1 MATIQEI
8 PKTQTNNIGN
18 TARNLRQAIPS
29 TGSFISLPD
38 AFPKADE
45 AVKYAPKI
53 ELQVGRFDDATHP
66 SKADFFMLPHHL
78 LVDLEAVDHQAFDF
92 KKLAQDCDILKAA
105 AQSNAEVPR
114 TMLAAFSA
122 DAPHDRILDADKIAR
137 RLGLDEAQVSEKGG
151 GMILL
156 LIACACILLSCGKGC
171 AHTSYAMRQNQP

>member
-1 MATIQEI
+1 MPTTQEI
-8 PKTQTNNIGN
+8 AKTQIVNGGN
-18 TARNLRQAIPS
+18 GPKKLRQAVS
-29 TGSFISLPD
+29 GTGSFISLPD

-92 KKLAQDCDILKAA
+92 KKLAQDCDILKAV
-105 AQSNAEVPR
+105 AQSNAEDLR

-137 RLGLDEAQVSEKGG
+137 RLRLDEAQVSERGG

-156 LIACACILLSCGKGC
+156 LIAVACILLSCGKGC
-171 AHTSYAMRQNQP
+171 AHTNYAMRQQ